1 MIDLIDV
8 SKIYPVKGSDDVVAL
23 DHVNLHVEAGSIHGI
38 VGHRVPVSQRSFAV

>member
-23 DHVNLHVEAGSIHGI
+23 DHVN
-38 VGHRVPVSQRSFAV
+38 RVPVSQRSFAV

>member
-23 DHVNLHVEAGSIHGI
+23 DHVNLHVKQEVFTESWANQ
-38 VGHRVPVSQRSFAV
+38 VPVSQRSFAV